1 MLTPERQALASLR
14 KRRGSWVPTTLVA
27 EGTQCGL
34 TYAETLLAL
43 KTLERQGVIL
53 RRLAWVDGHKTKQPF
68 WKIEQPVKPNP
79 KAAPATPDNPPTPPN
94 RIDRMTGTY
103 TCPELYAPPSRPGA
117 MDAYRLPSR
126 GACDGGRP

>member
-1 MLTPERQALASLR
+1 MEKTF
-14 KRRGSWVPTTLVA
+14 PTA
-27 EGTQCGL
+27 AAFSE
-34 TYAETLLAL
+34 A
-43 KTLERQGVIL
+43 
-53 RRLAWVDGHKTKQPF
+53 GHKTKQPF

-79 KAAPATPDNPPTPPN
+79 KAAPATPDNPPTPPC

>member
-27 EGTQCGL
+27 EGTQRGL

-53 RRLAWVDGHKTKQPF
+53 RRLAWVDGCTTKQPF
-68 WKIEQPVKPNP
+68 WQLEQPVKPNP
-79 KAAPATPDNPPTPPN
+79 KAAPATPDNPPAPPC
-94 RIDRMTGTY
+94 RMSKMEGVY
-103 TCPELYAPPSRPGA
+103 DGAELYAPPSRPGA

>member
-27 EGTQCGL
+27 EGTRRGL

-53 RRLAWVDGHKTKQPF
+53 RRLAWVAAILEDRAASKAKPKGRASHAGQP
-68 WKIEQPVKPNP
+68 
-79 KAAPATPDNPPTPPN
+79 A
-94 RIDRMTGTY
+94 
-103 TCPELYAPPSRPGA
+103 YAPKPHRPNEWHLH
-117 MDAYRLPSR
+117 LPR
-126 GACDGGRP
+126 AVRATQPTRRDGCVPAA

>member
-27 EGTQCGL
+27 EGTQRGL

-53 RRLAWVDGHKTKQPF
+53 RRLAWVDGHKTKQPL

-79 KAAPATPDNPPTPPN
+79 KAAPATPDNPPTPPC

-103 TCPELYAPPSRPGA
+103 DGAELRPNPASPERHWRSLNGA
-117 MDAYRLPSR
+117 TT
-126 GACDGGRP
+126 